1 MRGGQRPQYWA
12 ASATGPALP
21 QERAIE
27 SGRGAPRTA
36 RRATRSTQPG
46 HHPTVL
52 LGSEEDNEGIS
63 GTGLAFAQ
71 ERAERRPRSRV
82 AVRAACPRTG
92 AGRTIVWGWAGGLWW
107 WFSPLV
113 CCMVRSRRYP
123 VLHDERQ
130 ETPGPATTP
139 RAFSEVR
146 KTGDSAELVMP
157 PHRSGP
163 NHRLGLGWWAV
174 VVVQSAG
181 VLHGAFSAIPRSGRR
196 VTRNARPGH
205 DPTCLLVSKEE
216 DGGLSRTGHAPR
228 TGAGRTIDSD
238 RAGGLWWWFSPL
250 VCCTVRSRRHPVW
263 TTSDEKRLARPRPER
278 AFSSVRRKAG
288 VLAPRPALADARAM
302 KPGRGAPRLDD
313 ERREAPNLATT

>member
-163 NHRLGLGWWAV
+163 NHRFRPGWWAV

-181 VLHGAFSAIPRSGRR
+181 VLHGAFSA
-196 VTRNARPGH
+196 
-205 DPTCLLVSKEE
+205 
-216 DGGLSRTGHAPR
+216 
-228 TGAGRTIDSD
+228 
-238 RAGGLWWWFSPL
+238 
-250 VCCTVRSRRHPVW
+250 
-263 TTSDEKRLARPRPER
+263 
-278 AFSSVRRKAG
+278 
-288 VLAPRPALADARAM
+288 
-302 KPGRGAPRLDD
+302 APRLDD
-313 ERREAPNLATT
+313 ERRETTGPATT